1 MHFTSFS
8 GLGQTCGRE
17 CWSRSVYRLVARFD
31 PRFPLLF
38 RVWFCFARSIII
50 VPFLFFVLRNI
61 DLGVAS
67 SSNGRCS
74 PWCQSF
80 ELITFSQLRA
90 LRCDETVPQYVSSS
104 RDRLNFEWG
113 VLCSESCNGWSSHLV
128 AKKSANNRCNQ
139 MVSFVASDA
148 AMYLASVV
156 NTIVPPPK
164 VKI

>member
-17 CWSRSVYRLVARFD
+17 CWSQSVYRLVARFD

-67 SSNGRCS
+67 SSNRRYS
-74 PWCQSF
+74 PRYQSS
-80 ELITFSQLRA
+80 ELRAFSRLRA
-90 LRCDETVPQYVSSS
+90 LGCDKTVSQCVSSLHG
-104 RDRLNFEWG
+104 RLDFGWG
-113 VLCSESCNGWSSHLV
+113 VLRFGSRNGWSVLDGRVVFSLRSRLIV
-128 AKKSANNRCNQ
+128 
-139 MVSFVASDA
+139 DA
-148 AMYLASVV
+148 ATRLLSLRLMLLCG
-156 NTIVPPPK
+156 TRPLW
-164 VKI
+164 